1 MNGGALDQDN
11 KRYDEVFNSLVA
23 EEQEIRQADFA
34 KLNLPPEELLR
45 TETSRET
52 FPELNK
58 PAENSIKIDT
68 DAMTETMKTAGDGI
82 VKGTKSLFTKISS
95 FRKQQMERR
104 NEREAAKQE
113 EMAKEQK
120 EETPSIVEEFV
131 SEKTSLKEDLEREP
145 QLKTIEEL
153 KKPELS
159 AYPIVSLKTAESI
172 QAVEEENVEKDMKEI
187 QMIVEPTVGV
197 QKELP
202 QEEGDPFILPPTASS
217 PTAPEEKKQ
226 SWFGKIMHSVGG
238 SIGSVISSGWTKL
251 KDSGFAS
258 QVIWLSVGS
267 IGRNNIYSV
276 LECSCGNI
284 NRKT

>member
-1 MNGGALDQDN
+1 MKGGVLDQDN
-11 KRYDEVFNSLVA
+11 RRYDEVFNPLVA

-52 FPELNK
+52 FPEVNK
-58 PAENSIKIDT
+58 PAESSIKIDT
-68 DAMTETMKTAGDGI
+68 DAMTTTIKTTGDGI
-82 VKGTKSLFTKISS
+82 VKGTKSLFSKISS

-104 NEREAAKQE
+104 SEREAAKQE

-120 EETPSIVEEFV
+120 EEASSIVEEFV
-131 SEKTSLKEDLEREP
+131 SEKTTLKEDLEREP

-187 QMIVEPTVGV
+187 QKIVEPSVEV
-197 QKELP
+197 PKELP
-202 QEEGDPFILPPTASS
+202 QEEEDPYILPPTTSTPS
-217 PTAPEEKKQ
+217 TPKEKER
-226 SWFGKIMHSVGG
+226 SRFGKIIYSVGE
-238 SIGSVISSGWTKL
+238 SIGSVVSGGWRKL
-251 KDSGFAS
+251 KESGFAS
-258 QVIWLSVGS
+258 QVIWLSAGS
-267 IGRNNIYSV
+267 IGRHTY
-276 LECSCGNI
+276 E
-284 NRKT
+284 KH